1 MFGFVL
7 ANRSLLTQEQLARY
21 RSCYCGLCGEIGHT
35 YGSLQR
41 FALNYDMTFLVLL
54 LSSLYEPEEAASSV
68 RCVAHP
74 WKPHAQ
80 WRNAFTA
87 YAAAMNVA
95 LAYYQCMDDWEDEKK
110 LLSRLEASIFSSSL
124 PAIEA
129 AYPRQVNAI
138 QSCLAELHRIEQQD
152 VQEPDTG
159 ANLFGSL
166 MQEIFAA
173 REDRWTPL
181 LRQMGMALGRFIYLL
196 DAVLDLPG
204 DLKAGRYNPFR
215 TRASDGFSKS
225 TCLPVL
231 QILMGECT
239 NAFERLPLV
248 QDVDIL
254 RNILYSGVWLRYY
267 QDTRENGKEAYHV

>member
-1 MFGFVL
+1 
-7 ANRSLLTQEQLARY
+7 
-21 RSCYCGLCGEIGHT
+21 
-35 YGSLQR
+35 
-41 FALNYDMTFLVLL
+41 
-54 LSSLYEPEEAASSV
+54 
-68 RCVAHP
+68 
-74 WKPHAQ
+74 
-80 WRNAFTA
+80 
-87 YAAAMNVA
+87 MNVA

-239 NAFERLPLV
+239 DAFERLPLV

-267 QDTRENGKEAYHV
+267 QDTRENGKEAYRV

>member
-95 LAYYQCMDDWEDEKK
+95 LAYYQCMDDWEDEKSFYRDWK
-110 LLSRLEASIFSSSL
+110 
-124 PAIEA
+124 
-129 AYPRQVNAI
+129 QV
-138 QSCLAELHRIEQQD
+138 SF
-152 VQEPDTG
+152 P
-159 ANLFGSL
+159 
-166 MQEIFAA
+166 
-173 REDRWTPL
+173 P
-181 LRQMGMALGRFIYLL
+181 
-196 DAVLDLPG
+196 
-204 DLKAGRYNPFR
+204 PF
-215 TRASDGFSKS
+215 
-225 TCLPVL
+225 
-231 QILMGECT
+231 
-239 NAFERLPLV
+239 LPLK
-248 QDVDIL
+248 QPIPGRSTPSNRAWRSFTAL
-254 RNILYSGVWLRYY
+254 SSRMCKSRIQAPISS
-267 QDTRENGKEAYHV
+267 AP

>member
-7 ANRSLLTQEQLARY
+7 ANRSLLTQEQLLRY

-129 AYPRQVNAI
+129 AYPRQANAI
-138 QSCLAELHRIEQQD
+138 QSSLAELHRI
-152 VQEPDTG
+152 
-159 ANLFGSL
+159 
-166 MQEIFAA
+166 
-173 REDRWTPL
+173 
-181 LRQMGMALGRFIYLL
+181 
-196 DAVLDLPG
+196 
-204 DLKAGRYNPFR
+204 
-215 TRASDGFSKS
+215 
-225 TCLPVL
+225 
-231 QILMGECT
+231 
-239 NAFERLPLV
+239 
-248 QDVDIL
+248 
-254 RNILYSGVWLRYY
+254 
-267 QDTRENGKEAYHV
+267 

>member
-7 ANRSLLTQEQLARY
+7 ANRSLLTEVQLARY
-21 RSCYCGLCGEIGHT
+21 RSCYCGLCGEIAHT

-54 LSSLYEPEEAASSV
+54 LSSLYEPEETSSNV
-68 RCVAHP
+68 RCIAHP

-80 WRNAFTA
+80 WRNDFTA

-95 LAYYQCMDDWEDEKK
+95 LAYYQCMDNWEDESK
-110 LLSRLEASIFSSSL
+110 LLSRLEAKIFSPCL
-124 PAIEA
+124 PSVES
-129 AYPRQVNAI
+129 AYPRQISAI
-138 QSCLAELHRIEQQD
+138 RSCLEELHHIEQLNI
-152 VQEPDTG
+152 QEPDTG

-166 MQEIFAA
+166 MQEIFVVQ
-173 REDRWTPL
+173 EDRWAPF

-215 TRASDGFSKS
+215 TRAADGFTKS
-225 TCLPVL
+225 TYFPVL
-231 QILMGECT
+231 QILLGECT
-239 NAFERLPLV
+239 DAFERLPLV

-267 QDTRENGKEAYHV
+267 QNSCENGKEANHV